1 MEFYHVWFELEYV
14 PPSFSVL
21 IPDKLS
27 SNLSGVN
34 SDREQFNT
42 QSMKL
47 WSLVM
52 FVDGGSIVV

>member
-1 MEFYHVWFELEYV
+1 V

-27 SNLSGVN
+27 SNLSGVT